1 MDSMDF
7 KSLSKKER
15 TELLKIMKSHLKEV
29 DADRLRRAMLS
40 MGWLEGTKELVDPL
54 MQLVADGSP
63 DVALAAL
70 EGLSRLRV
78 KESEQPLARHIV
90 NLLKSSEPECEE
102 VRTECIRV
110 LGKVGTGSSV
120 DFMAELVVNPAATDK
135 DAEAAVE
142 ALVSLAE
149 GRVKAVYAKLQNL
162 SGKIE
167 GGRVR
172 EAIDCAIR
180 ELSASDWQKEGY
192 LTIEAEFKPEDE

>member
-15 TELLKIMKSHLKEV
+15 TELLKIMKSRLKEV

-40 MGWLEGTKELVDPL
+40 MGWLEGTKELVEPL
-54 MQLVADGSP
+54 MLLVTDGSP
-63 DVALAAL
+63 DAALAAL
-70 EGLSRLRV
+70 EGLSRQRV

-90 NLLKSSEPECEE
+90 NLLKSSEPEREE

-167 GGRVR
+167 GDRVR
-172 EAIDCAIR
+172 
-180 ELSASDWQKEGY
+180 
-192 LTIEAEFKPEDE
+192 